1 MTTVETIT
9 MQLVD
14 RHMQNLST
22 RFWHPQWEGPNLSTP
37 DQVIAMQA
45 AHGQKID
52 PAWEVWVGRPTR
64 NSRNLDDTSE
74 RGMIR
79 AAIGFK
85 TVDQLLETPVEELA
99 LRLAYAIAGQAAHEA
114 LEWLRLDGVLVVDP
128 HGNARVLGEPIQ
140 GIADYIKTAGR

>member
-1 MTTVETIT
+1 
-9 MQLVD
+9 
-14 RHMQNLST
+14 
-22 RFWHPQWEGPNLSTP
+22 
-37 DQVIAMQA
+37 
-45 AHGQKID
+45 
-52 PAWEVWVGRPTR
+52 
-64 NSRNLDDTSE
+64 
-74 RGMIR
+74 MIR

-99 LRLAYAIAGQAAHEA
+99 LRLAYTIAGQAAHEA